1 MTKIVKSKEDLAD
14 FVESL
19 RQDLLQ
25 DPDSWENPT
34 LESYLD
40 AMASWIR
47 SMDHYR
53 RNAGLPPA
61 EIPDWSIFADIL
73 SAAKIYE

>member
-1 MTKIVKSKEDLAD
+1 MIRSKEDLAD

-19 RQDLLQ
+19 RDDLLR

-34 LESYLD
+34 LERYLD
-40 AMASWIR
+40 AMAAWIR
-47 SMDHYR
+47 SMDSYYT
-53 RNAGLPPA
+53 NVGQQPP